1 MSFNYFKVI
10 TAAALLVIPGASF
23 ANANE
28 IVIDDNGDL
37 RITLAGGDSR
47 ALRFSP
53 ADPVFPDDDGLELLP
68 FTGSFDDPLEL
79 LPFTGSVFF
88 GDPSDFPGTGG
99 STFNVSLTVDGSLTI
114 VETYFDFSGDIY
126 IEANEDDG
134 RDFVNF
140 EDFNLEGTV
149 NILSGRGDDQIQ
161 FSGMDVGG
169 GLDVRA
175 RQGDDFHRID
185 TSTFRGPVVLRG
197 FSGRDD
203 FQIFGSSFLDDLR
216 VRGGRDLDLF
226 SISESAFTGD
236 VTRFNGREG
245 FDQINHGRNF
255 PSLTS
260 DNFRNMDIVV
270 NLDTD

>member
-1 MSFNYFKVI
+1 MNFNYFKAV

-23 ANANE
+23 ANTNE
-28 IVIDDNGDL
+28 IVLDNNGDL
-37 RITLAGGDSR
+37 RITLVDGGTRD
-47 ALRFSP
+47 LTFSATNP
-53 ADPVFPDDDGLELLP
+53 ASIDG
-68 FTGSFDDPLEL
+68 FTV
-79 LPFTGSVFF
+79 T
-88 GDPSDFPGTGG
+88 
-99 STFNVSLTVDGSLTI
+99 LTVDGSTTFI
-114 VETYFDFSGDIY
+114 DTFFGFSGDIY

-134 RDFVNF
+134 RDFVDF
-140 EDFNLEGTV
+140 VDFNLEGTV